1 MTNETLP
8 DWTYCPIC
16 TNVLEEAVV
25 TADGHCY
32 CDTCI
37 SDWFRRHDQRV
48 EDRFTSGKLKRLD
61 DFPLRGPVTNL
72 PLETRVLYEVIPLRQ
87 AVTDVSV
94 GELAELRAQVR
105 PSVAKHF
112 LKRSW
117 YHRENNFLSSYRRC
131 VPKMSAPL
139 PGEGPSYSARGRVA
153 RERGAAC
160 SYAEGRVTAICV

>member
-16 TNVLEEAVV
+16 RNVLEEAVV

-32 CDTCI
+32 CDTCV

-105 PSVAKHF
+105 PSVAKRF

-117 YHRENNFLSSYRRC
+117 H
-131 VPKMSAPL
+131 
-139 PGEGPSYSARGRVA
+139 GP
-153 RERGAAC
+153 
-160 SYAEGRVTAICV
+160 